1 MEYVCNVGSGD
12 ITSENFEPAWYLLE
26 KHRFTN
32 FHDLKAGMEHLEG
45 EVEKRA
51 PGTTGFIKRNLSNFI
66 QCFDTLSDI
75 LTHNYRYIFMMFLW
89 IINND
94 VKLT

>member
-1 MEYVCNVGSGD
+1 MESKLNMRYIYSGSGD
-12 ITSENFEPAWYLLE
+12 ITSENFVPAWYLLE

-32 FHDLKAGMEHLEG
+32 FEDLKAGMDHLEG

-75 LTHNYRYIFMMFLW
+75 LKCVFIVCSY
-89 IINND
+89 
-94 VKLT
+94 

>member
-1 MEYVCNVGSGD
+1 MHLKIFSAYGVSIKISCIFIFNSGSGD

-32 FHDLKAGMEHLEG
+32 FTDLKAGMEHLEG

-75 LTHNYRYIFMMFLW
+75 LA
-89 IINND
+89 
-94 VKLT
+94 

>member
-1 MEYVCNVGSGD
+1 MLMDIYVLIAFIIFDSGSGD
-12 ITSENFEPAWYLLE
+12 ITSENFVPAWYLLE

-32 FHDLKAGMEHLEG
+32 FTDLKAGMEHLEG

-75 LTHNYRYIFMMFLW
+75 LAYMYSN
-89 IINND
+89 
-94 VKLT
+94 